1 MQDDAERASTTQHF
15 PRLRTHT
22 QMGRTAPPLLPLKH
36 GYTPRVFATQPTLV
50 LLSFVTIVVLL
61 QHPSK
66 PAAAP
71 SATFTTPSL
80 FRAREDV
87 RTYAQPRHFDGYRWG
102 RVCSQRARE
111 RYLARFDRP
120 GRPLGLHKA
129 PPSLQEARGRQLVS
143 HIPREVGDGLGHRM
157 CIMNYELHL
166 ALQLGV
172 AYSHR
177 VSTYGSITT
186 NDPGAVERLFGW
198 GAHEQTRDEV
208 INGACARTQVVNDTC
223 EIPAQSVVCDTLRS
237 RLDGGTFDTAVYVP
251 HELAE
256 CYLNRTEGK
265 AGIDTRCFALVRR
278 FVTAFPEKNTL
289 FITRPRLC
297 FRDYLYT
304 NFTYTAGWFHD
315 KYWSAHE
322 SDGASKSVAEISL
335 PKPTNTTTDVDGAE
349 RLVEDDEQLG
359 SKARRLTLDAR
370 RVNIALHVRRGDFF
384 NYTARVLIPDATYAD
399 MAARVIVALHE
410 MHDANVPVT
419 VHVFSEG
426 VPRKRT
432 RVKDNHDVA
441 SMDRVYADENGMRK
455 PPQHWSTL
463 IRRHPRLAA
472 GYGVGRG
479 YARADVNVVMHIAT
493 DTVQALHDMLA
504 ADFFVGSI
512 SGLSV
517 QVVRYLARGVV
528 MLPIAKSE
536 LMDDELTLSFDYQR
550 NGIPSFVNESLLYER
565 VAEYARENR
574 LACAV
579 W

>member
-1 MQDDAERASTTQHF
+1 
-15 PRLRTHT
+15 
-22 QMGRTAPPLLPLKH
+22 MGRAPPLLPVKH
-36 GYTPRVFATQPTLV
+36 GYTPRVFATQPTLL

-61 QHPSK
+61 QHPTK
-66 PAAAP
+66 PSP
-71 SATFTTPSL
+71 TPTATFATPSL
-80 FRAREDV
+80 FRSREDV
-87 RTYAQPRHFDGYRWG
+87 RTFAQPRHYDHYVWG
-102 RVCSQRARE
+102 RVCSNTARE
-111 RYLARFDRP
+111 RYLSRFDRP
-120 GRPLGLHKA
+120 NRPLGLHHS
-129 PPSLQEARGRQLVS
+129 PPTLAESRGRQLIS

-166 ALQLGV
+166 ALQLNV
-172 AYSHR
+172 AYTHR

-186 NDPGAVERLFGW
+186 NDEGAVERLFGW
-198 GAHEQTRDEV
+198 GESEQSRDDV
-208 INGACARTQVVNDTC
+208 LSQACSRTATINDTC
-223 EIPAQSVVCDTLRS
+223 EIPATSVICESLRPPFQ
-237 RLDGGTFDTAVYVP
+237 GGTFDSAVYVP

-265 AGIDTRCFALVRR
+265 TGIDTRCYALVRR
-278 FVTAFPEKNTL
+278 FITAFPEKNTL

-315 KYWSAHE
+315 KYWNAHQN
-322 SDGASKSVAEISL
+322 DGASKSIAKLLL
-335 PKPTNTTTDVDGAE
+335 PPPPTNSNDTIQLDRTE
-349 RLVEDDEQLG
+349 RETIPNP
-359 SKARRLTLDAR
+359 SKTRQLTLDPN

-399 MAARVIVALHE
+399 MATRVIVALQE
-410 MHDANVPVT
+410 MTNANPPIT

-426 VPRKRT
+426 VPRKKT
-432 RVKDNHDVA
+432 RLKDNHDVS
-441 SMDRVYADENGMRK
+441 SMDRVYADETGTRQPSNY
-455 PPQHWSTL
+455 WSKL

-472 GYGVGRG
+472 SYGVGRG
-479 YARADVNVVMHIAT
+479 YASTDVRVMMHIAS

-517 QVVRYLARGVV
+517 QVVRYLSRGVV

-536 LMDDELTLSFDYQR
+536 LSDDENTISFDYQR
-550 NGIPSFVNESLLYER
+550 NAIPSFVNESLLYQR
-565 VAEYARENR
+565 IAEYARDHR